1 MIYFTDVPVIGPVI
15 TGTKPTYNPGDIL
28 SANCTSFNSFP
39 AATLN
44 WYINGQAALEELQN
58 RYPETVGEAGLKTV
72 TSGLR
77 FGLVISNYY
86 FHRNNIQ
93 NES

>member
-1 MIYFTDVPVIGPVI
+1 MIYFTEVPDNGPVI

-58 RYPETVGEAGLKTV
+58 RYPETLGEFGLKTV

-77 FGLVISNYY
+77 FGLMISN
-86 FHRNNIQ
+86 
-93 NES
+93 